1 MAVVV
6 HAIQTAM
13 TRSGQHA
20 YLSDLTV
27 TCLACDWWG
36 QVEAAVDEGR
46 NDCVWTCPM
55 CTTTTNEEW
64 RSE

>member
-1 MAVVV
+1 
-6 HAIQTAM
+6 M

-46 NDCVWTCPM
+46 NDCAWVCPM